1 MEKDLDKQELFYAYL
16 DGKHTAMLDKN
27 TAENFLYLYSVRHA
41 SSKQAAYKFIEGY
54 RDMVQGTNQTF
65 R

>member
-41 SSKQAAYKFIEGY
+41 PSKQAAYKFIEGY
-54 RDMVQGTNQTF
+54 RDVVERTNQTV
-65 R
+65 